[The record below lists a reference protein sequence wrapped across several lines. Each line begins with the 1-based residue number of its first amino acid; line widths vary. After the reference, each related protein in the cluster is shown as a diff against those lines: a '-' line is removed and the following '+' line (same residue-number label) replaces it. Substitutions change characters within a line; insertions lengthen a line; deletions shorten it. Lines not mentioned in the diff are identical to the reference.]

1 MAVVLTR
8 QVSEDEILG
17 IWKITETEEDF
28 REKLY
33 ATPWI
38 DNMLDGVTHPVK
50 RLEYLASR
58 FVTEHLAELMKL
70 PFHGIYKDEHG
81 KPHPAKS
88 LDDTSPAAY
97 SDRYFISISH
107 SFPYAASC
115 IHKKKP
121 VGIDIEMPKG
131 KFLKVSHKYL
141 SDSELLRAGNDVE
154 QLCLM
159 WAAKEAI
166 YKQNG
171 KNGVSLKDDMLIESV
186 INTKKQV
193 LARTIINGKIE
204 SILIDYFSFEDNIIA
219 FTR

>member
-17 IWKITETEEDF
+17 IWKITETEEDL

-58 FVTEHLAELMKL
+58 FLTEHLAGLLKL

-81 KPHPAKS
+81 KPHPAKGPG
-88 LDDTSPAAY
+88 DSPGAAY
-97 SDRYFISISH
+97 SEMYFISISH

-115 IHKKKP
+115 IHRKKA
-121 VGIDIEMPKG
+121 VGIDIEMPKEKFG
-131 KFLKVSHKYL
+131 KVSYKFLAE
-141 SDSELLRAGNDVE
+141 SELAQAGNDID

-159 WAAKEAI
+159 WAVKEAI

-171 KNGVSLKDDMLIESV
+171 KNGVSLKDDMLIEKV

-193 LARTIINGKIE
+193 LARTTINSKIE
-204 SILIDYFSFEDNIIA
+204 NILIDYFSFEGNIVA